1 MAAIRA
7 SSHLL
12 RPWSHGDRA
21 GPAGAT
27 RVDQVSFVCLH
38 ILGTD
43 LSLQIPLKN
52 ELKFKEV
59 LLKLKDMG
67 WTIYLPKGARQ
78 LRTTLCAETPPCPR
92 HCPLGSALYGDAS
105 FLQRTECLNSPEVCI
120 LRDFLHFMG
129 RKS

>member
-1 MAAIRA
+1 M
-7 SSHLL
+7 L
-12 RPWSHGDRA
+12 RPWGHGDRA

-27 RVDQVSFVCLH
+27 GVNQVSFVCLH

-52 ELKFKEV
+52 ELKFEEV

-67 WTIYLPKGARQ
+67 WTIYLPG
-78 LRTTLCAETPPCPR
+78 LF
-92 HCPLGSALYGDAS
+92 PLGSSLHGDAS
-105 FLQRTECLNSPEVCI
+105 FLQRTECLNGPGVCI